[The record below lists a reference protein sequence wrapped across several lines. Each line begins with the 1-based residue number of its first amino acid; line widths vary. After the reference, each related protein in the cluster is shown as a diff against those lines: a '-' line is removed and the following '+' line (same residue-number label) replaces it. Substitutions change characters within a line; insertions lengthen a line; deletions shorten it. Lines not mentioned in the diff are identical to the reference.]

1 MPEAPPVPATG
12 RPMVPRRYRVTR
24 VQRETVDTKTI
35 HLAPV
40 DAEPEVG
47 AFRPG
52 QFNMVYAF
60 GVGEAPMSIT
70 GSPARAGVLVHTTR
84 GVGAVSRAICG
95 LKRGQMV
102 GIRGPFGRGWPLD
115 EAAGRDVLLMA
126 GGVGLAPLRPV
137 VYQIL
142 ADRARYGRVFL
153 LYGAR
158 TPDLWLYRRELTR
171 WQAGGRIHVE
181 LTADRAPAGWQG
193 SVGVVPTLLGR
204 ISIDPPRTVAMLCG
218 PEVMMRFTAK
228 ALEEA
233 GIRRDDIYLSMERN
247 MKCAVAF
254 CGHCQ
259 FGPYFICREGP
270 VFRGDRILP
279 LVGIREL

>member
-1 MPEAPPVPATG
+1 MPEAPQAISGP
-12 RPMVPRRYRVTR
+12 PMVPRRYRVTR
-24 VQRETVDTKTI
+24 VERETVDTKTI

-40 DAEPEVG
+40 DAEPG
-47 AFRPG
+47 AAGFRPG
-52 QFNMVYAF
+52 QFNMVYVF

-70 GSPARAGVLVHTTR
+70 GSPGRPGVLVHTTR
-84 GVGAVSRAICG
+84 GVGAVSRGICG

-126 GGVGLAPLRPV
+126 GGVGMAPLRPV

-158 TPDLWLYRRELTR
+158 TPDLWLYRRELAR
-171 WQAGGRIHVE
+171 WQAGGDIRVE

-193 SVGVVPTLLGR
+193 SVGVVSSLLGR
-204 ISIDPPRTVAMLCG
+204 ISIDPLRTTAMLCG

-233 GIRRDDIYLSMERN
+233 GVDRRNVYLSMERN

-270 VFRGDRILP
+270 VFRADRILP
-279 LVGIREL
+279 LVGTREL